1 MTTPKLSAGLIVVRR
16 FEDGW
21 RCLVLRVYRNW
32 DLPKGAPEGGEAPL
46 VAALR
51 EAAEETGLRALE
63 LPWGVAYRE
72 TPVYAR
78 GKVAR
83 IYLALSRE
91 GDVVLP
97 VSAELGRPEH
107 HAFRWV
113 SFAEAER
120 LLPQRFLDIVRWA
133 RETVEDATG

>member
-1 MTTPKLSAGLIVVRR
+1 MRR
-16 FEDGW
+16 LDDGW

-32 DLPKGAPEGGEAPL
+32 DLPKGAPEEGEAPL
-46 VAALR
+46 AAALR

-63 LPWGVAYRE
+63 LAWGDAYRE

-83 IYLALSRE
+83 VYLALSRE

-107 HAFRWV
+107 HEWRWV
-113 SFAEAER
+113 SFADAAA
-120 LLPQRFLDIVRWA
+120 LLPPRFGDIVRWA
-133 RETVEDATG
+133 RDTVEGATG